1 MNNYINIMS
10 LKDLSYWNT
19 AIVHK
24 LTIKDIAALCNVGK
38 STVSRVINNDQKVNE
53 VTRQKVL
60 AVIEQYQ
67 FTPSKSAR
75 AMRGLTS
82 RTFGII
88 VTRLDSYAENQTVR
102 AILPLLYANGIDPII
117 LESQFNPE
125 KVDEHLT
132 MLKRRKID
140 GVILFAFT
148 GITSEQLASWQQR
161 IVVIARSFDG
171 YTCVCNDD
179 TGTVKH
185 LMEFLHQE
193 KSFNEIGYVGIDLKD
208 ETTGLLRFKAY
219 EEYCQQYQLTINAE
233 LGALNYQSGYQLA
246 QKVVSKR
253 PQAILCATDS
263 LAFGVQ
269 KYIKTQGIKDVFVAC
284 IGRNDLLTFL
294 FPDTKTCRLGFR
306 ESGELS
312 ARLLINIINDN
323 FSPKTH
329 IITSP

>member
-1 MNNYINIMS
+1 M
-10 LKDLSYWNT
+10 
-19 AIVHK
+19 HK

-38 STVSRVINNDQKVNE
+38 STVSRVINNDKNVNE

-82 RTFGII
+82 RTVGII

-102 AILPLLYANGIDPII
+102 AILPLLHANGIDPII
-117 LESQFNPE
+117 LESQFDPK

-132 MLKRRKID
+132 MLERRKID

-148 GITSEQLASWQQR
+148 GISREQLASWQKR
-161 IVVIARSFDG
+161 IVIIARSFDG

-179 TGTVKH
+179 TGTVH
-185 LMEFLHQE
+185 NLMEFLHQE
-193 KSFNEIGYVGIDLKD
+193 KKFSEIGYIGIDLQD

-219 EEYCQQYQLTINAE
+219 ENYCQQHQLTINAE
-233 LGALNYQSGYQLA
+233 LGELNYQSGYLLA
-246 QKVVSKR
+246 QKVISSH

-269 KYIKTQGIKDVFVAC
+269 KYLKTQQINDVFVAC
-284 IGRNDLLTFL
+284 IGRNDLLKFL
-294 FPDTKTCRLGFR
+294 FPETKTCRLGFS

-312 ARLLINIINDN
+312 ANLLINIIDDV

-329 IITSP
+329 IILSS

>member
-1 MNNYINIMS
+1 M
-10 LKDLSYWNT
+10 T
-19 AIVHK
+19 VHK

-53 VTRQKVL
+53 VTRKKIL

-75 AMRGLTS
+75 AMRGLANKTA
-82 RTFGII
+82 GII

-102 AILPLLYANGIDPII
+102 AILPLLHANGIDPII
-117 LESQFNPE
+117 LESQFDPK

-132 MLKRRKID
+132 MLEQRKID

-148 GITSEQLASWQQR
+148 GVSSEQLASWQQR
-161 IVVIARSFDG
+161 IVIIARSFDG

-179 TGTVKH
+179 TGAVNH

-193 KSFNEIGYVGIDLKD
+193 KKFSEIGYVGVDLQD

-219 EEYCQQYQLTINAE
+219 ENYCQQHQLTVNAE
-233 LGALNYQSGYQLA
+233 LGELNYQSGYSLA
-246 QKVVSKR
+246 KKVVSTH

-269 KYIKTQGIKDVFVAC
+269 KYLKIQNINDIFVAC
-284 IGRNDLLTFL
+284 IGRNDLLKFL
-294 FPDTKTCRLGFR
+294 FPETKTCRLGFR
-306 ESGELS
+306 ESGEIS
-312 ARLLINIINDN
+312 AKLLINILDGK
-323 FSPKTH
+323 SPQKKRT
-329 IITSP
+329 ILKP

>member
-1 MNNYINIMS
+1 M
-10 LKDLSYWNT
+10 
-19 AIVHK
+19 HK

-38 STVSRVINNDQKVNE
+38 STVSRVINNDKNVNE

-60 AVIEQYQ
+60 TVIERYQ

-75 AMRGLTS
+75 AMRGLAN

-88 VTRLDSYAENQTVR
+88 VTRLDSYAENQTVS
-102 AILPLLYANGIDPII
+102 AILPLFYANGIDPII
-117 LESQFNPE
+117 LESQFDPK

-132 MLKRRKID
+132 MLERRKID

-148 GITSEQLASWQQR
+148 GMTSEQLASWQQR
-161 IVVIARSFDG
+161 IVIIARSFDG

-179 TGTVKH
+179 TGAVNH

-193 KSFNEIGYVGIDLKD
+193 KKFSEIGYVGIDLQD
-208 ETTGLLRFKAY
+208 ETTGLLRFQAY
-219 EEYCQQYQLTINAE
+219 ENYCHQHQLTINAE
-233 LGALNYQSGYQLA
+233 LGKLNYQSGYQLA
-246 QKVVSKR
+246 QKVVSKG

-269 KYIKTQGIKDVFVAC
+269 KYLKTQTINDVFVAC

-306 ESGELS
+306 ESGELAAS
-312 ARLLINIINDN
+312 LLINIINN
-323 FSPKTH
+323 KFSPKTH

>member
-1 MNNYINIMS
+1 MN
-10 LKDLSYWNT
+10 
-19 AIVHK
+19 K
-24 LTIKDIAALCNVGK
+24 LTIKDIAALCKVGK
-38 STVSRVINNDQKVNE
+38 STVSRVLNNDQNVNE

-75 AMRGLTS
+75 AMRGLAS
-82 RTFGII
+82 RTVGII

-102 AILPLLYANGIDPII
+102 AILPLLHANGIDPII
-117 LESQFNPE
+117 LESQFDPK

-132 MLKRRKID
+132 MLERRKID

-148 GITSEQLASWQQR
+148 GLASEQLASWQQR
-161 IVVIARSFDG
+161 IVIIARSFDG

-179 TGTVKH
+179 TGTVNH

-193 KSFNEIGYVGIDLKD
+193 KKFNQIGYIGIDLQD

-219 EEYCQQYQLTINAE
+219 ENYCQQHRLTINAE
-233 LGALNYQSGYQLA
+233 LGELNFQSGYLLA
-246 QKVVSKR
+246 QKVLSSR

-269 KYIKTQGIKDVFVAC
+269 KYLKTQMINDIFVAC
-284 IGRNDLLTFL
+284 IGRNDLLKFL
-294 FPDTKTCRLGFR
+294 FPETKTCRLGFR

-312 ARLLINIINDN
+312 ANLLINIINDN

-329 IITSP
+329 IVLSS